1 MRKLSFTLCLG
12 MALGLS
18 TARPAEVTIGSL
30 LREMADRSVLARYPA
45 PEYRTR
51 QAGSYDR
58 ASVQPG
64 EASWF
69 ANWDRS
75 QFLRTDSVQ
84 GRREFVLLDAD
95 GPGAVVRF
103 WATVADYGG
112 QGTLRMYF
120 DHDTVPAIEGEVLSL
135 LSGGALAPAPLS
147 ASVSELTPYLQ
158 RGHNLYLPLPYA
170 RHCKIT
176 YESPSIRE
184 PGKNS
189 GECFYYNINYR
200 TYAPDTQVKTF
211 ARADLDACRAL
222 VDSVCAQL
230 VSSGGCA
237 GGKEA
242 ANIRTFASAGGQ
254 SLRLL
259 GPGAVCRLSVRLRAD
274 DLEQALRS
282 TVLRMAFDG
291 RETVWVPVGDFFGTG
306 NRLKPYGTYFT
317 SVSADTVLTCRW
329 VMPYREDCR
338 IALENVRGDRVQASL
353 EADVCPWQWDDRS
366 MYFGAG
372 WTEYN
377 RLYTG
382 ATRDMEGTLAQRDV
396 NFVSLRGRGVYVGDA
411 LTVFNTVAD
420 WWGEGDEKVYVDG
433 ESFPSHFGTG
443 TEDYYGYAWC
453 MYPPFAQP
461 FIAQPDGSG
470 DTQPGHVANLRFRS
484 LDAIPFGSSLVFDME
499 LWHWAST
506 YVNYAPTTFWY
517 MLPGGTSNR
526 GENIPEAAAPVARHK
541 NDLVPCTL
549 DSAGTVEG
557 EFMDI
562 RLTGGEERS
571 QSMAHMG
578 WSNGAQFFWRGGV
591 SGDTAR
597 LGFRVE
603 RGGWYDLTVCATQA
617 PDYGCFA
624 VSLGGAEQTVD
635 LYAPTLG
642 TCRWSLGRVRL
653 QPGMNWLVF
662 RQLPKNPASTN
673 NLLGIDRIVVR
684 KTPRPM

>member
-1 MRKLSFTLCLG
+1 MR
-12 MALGLS
+12 
-18 TARPAEVTIGSL
+18 
-30 LREMADRSVLARYPA
+30 
-45 PEYRTR
+45 RT
-51 QAGSYDR
+51 
-58 ASVQPG
+58 PK
-64 EASWF
+64 
-69 ANWDRS
+69 
-75 QFLRTDSVQ
+75 
-84 GRREFVLLDAD
+84 
-95 GPGAVVRF
+95 
-103 WATVADYGG
+103 
-112 QGTLRMYF
+112 M
-120 DHDTVPAIEGEVLSL
+120 
-135 LSGGALAPAPLS
+135 
-147 ASVSELTPYLQ
+147 
-158 RGHNLYLPLPYA
+158 
-170 RHCKIT
+170 
-176 YESPSIRE
+176 
-184 PGKNS
+184 
-189 GECFYYNINYR
+189 
-200 TYAPDTQVKTF
+200 KTF
-211 ARADLDACRAL
+211 ARAGLDACRAL

-230 VSSGGCA
+230 VSSGGCV
-237 GGKEA
+237 GGKKA
-242 ANIRTFASAGGQ
+242 ANACTFAAAGGQ

-274 DLEQALRS
+274 DLVQALRS

-517 MLPGGTSNR
+517 MLPGGMSNR
-526 GENIPEAAAPVARHK
+526 GEAAREAALPVARHK
-541 NDLVPCTL
+541 HDLVPCTP

-571 QSMAHMG
+571 QSMPHMG
-578 WSNGAQFFWRGGV
+578 WSNGAQFFWRGGRAGRHGPV
-591 SGDTAR
+591 GFPRGAGRVVRPDGLRHASTR
-597 LGFRVE
+597 LRLFCRVVG
-603 RGGWYDLTVCATQA
+603 RGGANGGPLCSHLGHLSLELGARAPATGHELARVPPA
-617 PDYGCFA
+617 PKEPRLDQQPAGDRPDCGQEDTPTHVETRHALSPTPPSRFYSACRCGHAGDGYA
-624 VSLGGAEQTVD
+624 VMRQGMLC
-635 LYAPTLG
+635 LY
-642 TCRWSLGRVRL
+642 
-653 QPGMNWLVF
+653 
-662 RQLPKNPASTN
+662 
-673 NLLGIDRIVVR
+673 NLLNFICNINNN
-684 KTPRPM
+684 

>member
-1 MRKLSFTLCLG
+1 MADWFSQVSVTAPSEWAIAAIICAALLLLLSAFVSASERAFFSLTPADISSIAEEKQAADVRVSRLLEDKERLLATLLLVNSLSNVSIILLCHFFFTDVFHFASVFWQGFVLTLFLSVLILLFGEIMPKMFSTRHPLSFCRH
-12 MALGLS
+12 A
-18 TARPAEVTIGSL
+18 
-30 LREMADRSVLARYPA
+30 
-45 PEYRTR
+45 
-51 QAGSYDR
+51 
-58 ASVQPG
+58 ASG
-64 EASWF
+64 
-69 ANWDRS
+69 
-75 QFLRTDSVQ
+75 
-84 GRREFVLLDAD
+84 
-95 GPGAVVRF
+95 
-103 WATVADYGG
+103 
-112 QGTLRMYF
+112 
-120 DHDTVPAIEGEVLSL
+120 
-135 LSGGALAPAPLS
+135 
-147 ASVSELTPYLQ
+147 
-158 RGHNLYLPLPYA
+158 
-170 RHCKIT
+170 
-176 YESPSIRE
+176 
-184 PGKNS
+184 
-189 GECFYYNINYR
+189 
-200 TYAPDTQVKTF
+200 
-211 ARADLDACRAL
+211 LDACRAL

-230 VSSGGCA
+230 ASSGGCA

-242 ANIRTFASAGGQ
+242 ANIRTFAAMDGQ

-526 GENIPEAAAPVARHK
+526 GEAAREAALPVARHK
-541 NDLVPCTL
+541 HDLLPCTP

-591 SGDTAR
+591 PGDTAR

-624 VSLGGAEQTVD
+624 VSLDGAEQTVD